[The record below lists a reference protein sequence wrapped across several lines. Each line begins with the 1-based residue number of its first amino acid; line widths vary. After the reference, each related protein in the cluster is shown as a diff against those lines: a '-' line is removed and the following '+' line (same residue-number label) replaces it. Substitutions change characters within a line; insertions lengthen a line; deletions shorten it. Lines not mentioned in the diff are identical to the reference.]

1 MVRVGYVNDDFRFGA
16 FCPSVL
22 GVPLLSVSLGRR
34 ASPSFW
40 CSVDRFGCFVVVVGL
55 IGSLTICLLDRLTGE
70 AVSRSTEALLPR
82 FVYRDCTHRHRQ
94 QRCAPLLVIK
104 LQQPDPVR
112 DVLACRLDAFAL

>member
-1 MVRVGYVNDDFRFGA
+1 MPSRTVVRQRTSTAPIKMIGIHAQLNSPYRMIRVAYVNDDFRFGA

-55 IGSLTICLLDRLTGE
+55 IGSLTIYLLDRLTGE
-70 AVSRSTEALLPR
+70 AVSRSIETLLLR
-82 FVYRDCTHRHRQ
+82 FV
-94 QRCAPLLVIK
+94 
-104 LQQPDPVR
+104 
-112 DVLACRLDAFAL
+112 